1 MEAIMTEES
10 IIQVY
15 KALGHETRLNIL
27 KFLWI
32 NAEQCVCEIQTD
44 LKLEQ
49 SNISQHLRLL
59 KASEIIEST
68 KVGNFKHY
76 RLNENHEMFTI
87 IKEAILHYVRS
98 TS

>member
-1 MEAIMTEES
+1 MTKET

-15 KALGHETRLNIL
+15 KAIGHETRLNIL

-32 NAEQCVCEIQTD
+32 NSQQCVCEIQKD
-44 LKLEQ
+44 LELEQ

-59 KASEIIEST
+59 KTSGIITHT
-68 KVGNFKHY
+68 KVGNFMHY
-76 RLNENHEMFTI
+76 RINDQHEMYPI